1 MDEDQIDAIMKAFR
15 KLDGD
20 GSGSLSVADLASNL
34 KTSKKAKKLALAVEV
49 TDGASEPNRTVGEGF
64 IPPTPPQS
72 PMPVDTI
79 IETDLEAGKKEEAPP
94 AEDVIRDAEQALAE

>member
-49 TDGASEPNRTVGEGF
+49 TDGALEPVDTNRTVGEGF

-79 IETDLEAGKKEEAPP
+79 IETDLEAGKKEEAPC
-94 AEDVIRDAEQALAE
+94 DALWAFR